1 MAEKWEIV
9 ERPFEREIVREVEY
23 GIFANNGKEL
33 VANVTSRK
41 DAQLI
46 VALPRLLK
54 ALESLERT
62 AGLPLASDDPA
73 RVEAR
78 AAIAA
83 AKGE

>member
-1 MAEKWEIV
+1 MAEKWEVQESNGSYWICDTSHLNQYN
-9 ERPFEREIVREVEY
+9 EHPEIGMAYKEKHARL
-23 GIFANNGKEL
+23 FA
-33 VANVTSRK
+33 AS
-41 DAQLI
+41 Q
-46 VALPRLLK
+46 RLLK

-62 AGLPLASDDPA
+62 AGLPAASDDPA

>member
-1 MAEKWEIV
+1 MAEKWEVQESNGSYWICDTSHLNQYN
-9 ERPFEREIVREVEY
+9 EHPEI
-23 GIFANNGKEL
+23 GMAHKE
-33 VANVTSRK
+33 K
-41 DAQLI
+41 HAQLF
-46 VALPRLLK
+46 AASLRLLK

-62 AGLPLASDDPA
+62 AGLPAASDDPA

>member
-1 MAEKWEIV
+1 MAEKWTVKE
-9 ERPFEREIVREVEY
+9 ESGR
-23 GIFANNGKEL
+23 GKSLPLYYAVYSADGHL
-33 VANVTSRK
+33 VSMHYAQK
-41 DAQLI
+41 DAE
-46 VALPRLLK
+46 VMAAVPRLLQ

-62 AGLPLASDDPA
+62 AGLPSASDDPA

>member
-1 MAEKWEIV
+1 MAEKWIV
-9 ERPFEREIVREVEY
+9 ERGENTYWVCDSSRLNEFHEHPEIGMAHEEKHARL
-23 GIFANNGKEL
+23 FAASL
-33 VANVTSRK
+33 
-41 DAQLI
+41 
-46 VALPRLLK
+46 RLLK

-62 AGLPLASDDPA
+62 AGLPAASDDPG